1 MRTGA
6 STAVRADGR
15 RAVSLKEVNSL
26 TLNLAVSMMVF
37 LCGVCI
43 VCLLASVA
51 VCIKTQEVHSRCVD
65 ILVCA
70 YSWLEKAHIKE
81 EQEVKGH
88 EGTD

>member
-1 MRTGA
+1 M
-6 STAVRADGR
+6 
-15 RAVSLKEVNSL
+15 

-65 ILVCA
+65 ILVYA

-81 EQEVKGH
+81 EHEVKGH

>member
-1 MRTGA
+1 MTP
-6 STAVRADGR
+6 
-15 RAVSLKEVNSL
+15 
-26 TLNLAVSMMVF
+26 NLAVSMMVF

-43 VCLLASVA
+43 VCLLANVA

-70 YSWLEKAHIKE
+70 YSWLEKAHLKE

>member
-1 MRTGA
+1 M
-6 STAVRADGR
+6 
-15 RAVSLKEVNSL
+15 

-43 VCLLASVA
+43 VCLLASIV
-51 VCIKTQEVHSRCVD
+51 VFIKVQEVHSRCVD

-70 YSWLEKAHIKE
+70 HDWLEKVRLRE